1 MSSFYVLRFVA
12 SSRNGYTDK
21 LEDAWIFPTHKQCV
35 DFIDRHAT
43 EEVAG
48 DWTSYREDALTGKLA
63 GVFVVSWDA
72 DFGHVRMIVCPENK
86 LGELTSDQTQDLPD
100 ITSGD
105 IQYLN
110 NLHQQKSPSMKT
122 ETRNKLKA
130 IVQEV
135 LSEMTNNE
143 AKKSIPTEKTEA
155 MKKAALPQDN
165 TQMKAHDKS
174 VTSTSEPKE
183 KTESKKLPV
192 VKKPATPTVAKESL
206 KESII
211 KMIREELDEMARTP
225 MTINNGVVSG
235 AGAKFIVKDESSSTG
250 YALKGHPKF
259 PDGTPAQPPKGPYV
273 KKGNRP
279 DADGDDFEG
288 PPAEEADS
296 SIEVKANGKSI
307 GTFDLNGKL
316 PSGKPDMT
324 PLQTRLKKFIY
335 NDPDMSAFAIDPSVI
350 AKFEQLSD
358 LDVDGKLMPS
368 LKTVNLRVANGKLV
382 V

>member
-1 MSSFYVLRFVA
+1 MSDFYLLRFVA
-12 SSRNGYTDK
+12 TARNNHTEA
-21 LEDAWIFPTHKQCV
+21 LENAWVFPTEKAAADRV
-35 DFIDRHAT
+35 DQHSI

-48 DWTSYREDALTGKLA
+48 DWTSYSVDKLTGTLQ
-63 GVFVVSWDA
+63 GVTDYRWDA
-72 DFGHVRMIVCPENK
+72 DFGHVRMIICPAEK
-86 LGELTSDQTQDLPD
+86 LGALVSDQTQDLPD

-122 ETRNKLKA
+122 ETRSKLKA

-135 LSEMTNNE
+135 LSEMTDKE
-143 AKKSIPTEKTEA
+143 AKKSLPVEKTED

-174 VTSTSEPKE
+174 ITSTAEPKE
-183 KTESKKLPV
+183 KAESKKLPV
-192 VKKPATPTVAKESL
+192 VKKPATPTVSKESL
-206 KESII
+206 KESIV
-211 KMIREELDEMARTP
+211 KMIREELEEMARTP
-225 MTINNGVVSG
+225 MTVSNGVVSG